1 MWDPSAESCGGGNDG
16 GWDLTVP
23 GADSRRILLIG
34 NSRWHW
40 GEMVG
45 GSLRVEH
52 SPPEPSRIGSNLLA
66 WAAVGRVPAQ
76 LAELQDQ
83 RVQLQDVPLQSC
95 PPWLGVDRAIGAW
108 QAWESSLS
116 LDLDLS
122 SGLLLVDAGTV
133 LSITVLSPQGSFVGG
148 QLIPGYQLQLRA
160 MARGTEALPELSGW
174 PERLQPFPS
183 ETAAAMRSGV
193 LHGLAA
199 AIRQAEHLSGAPCW
213 ICGGDSMPLASVL
226 RAGGSTPYVE
236 VDLQLQGLHAL
247 SARLRPGSDH

>member
-1 MWDPSAESCGGGNDG
+1 MVDG
-16 GWDLTVP
+16 
-23 GADSRRILLIG
+23 R
-34 NSRWHW
+34 
-40 GEMVG
+40 
-45 GSLRVEH
+45 LRVEH
-52 SPPEPSRIGSNLLA
+52 SSPAPSVIGPNLLA

-83 RVQLQDVPLQSC
+83 RVQLQDVPLHGC
-95 PPWLGVDRAIGAW
+95 PAWLGVDRAIGAW
-108 QAWESSLS
+108 QAWESSRS

-133 LSITVLSPQGSFVGG
+133 LSITVLSPQGSFAGG

-160 MARGTEALPELSGW
+160 MAQGTEALPELSGW
-174 PERLQPFPS
+174 PERLPPFPM

-199 AIRQAEHLSGAPCW
+199 AIRQAEDLSGAPCW
-213 ICGGDSMPLASVL
+213 ICGGDSIALASVL
-226 RAGGSTPYVE
+226 RAGGSTPYVD

-247 SARLRPGSDH
+247 AVRLRRGTDR